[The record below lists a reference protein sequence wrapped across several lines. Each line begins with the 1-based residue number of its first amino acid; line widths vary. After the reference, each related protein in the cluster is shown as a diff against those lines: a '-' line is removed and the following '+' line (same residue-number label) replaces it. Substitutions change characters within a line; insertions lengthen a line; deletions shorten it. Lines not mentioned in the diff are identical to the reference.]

1 MLKTPPVNSLRLLI
15 MIRLLNHSQRLLN
28 WLLNQITSL
37 FVSVHQGRSR
47 VCNGKMKAE
56 MSCLISLV
64 VYSGLPPF
72 GLFPFALG
80 NNGSSTFYCSSVS
93 FMPDY
98 HRLTHLT
105 IAGVLF

>member
-1 MLKTPPVNSLRLLI
+1 MQWKDESRDELPNLSCSI
-15 MIRLLNHSQRLLN
+15 
-28 WLLNQITSL
+28 
-37 FVSVHQGRSR
+37 FRS
-47 VCNGKMKAE
+47 A
-56 MSCLISLV
+56 
-64 VYSGLPPF
+64 PF